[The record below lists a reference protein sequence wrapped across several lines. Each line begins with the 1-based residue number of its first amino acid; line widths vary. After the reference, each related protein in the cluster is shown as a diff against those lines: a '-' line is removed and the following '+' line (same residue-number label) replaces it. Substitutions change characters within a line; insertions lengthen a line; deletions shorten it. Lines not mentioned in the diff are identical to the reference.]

1 MVGVFMRLRLG
12 LEMPTC
18 LVWKKGGDDRGWAA
32 TCPSFDVCG
41 SITHSRQTT
50 QITTLG
56 NPPPEGQREAAVEN
70 AGHGCIPRRR
80 KWGSGL
86 RSDGARIGRAALTNK
101 TPSRAALD
109 DKGHSGLKVQVY
121 NGELRLNDQV
131 AA

>member
-1 MVGVFMRLRLG
+1 MRSQLDALSCRRTLLLFMQIHLRGG
-12 LEMPTC
+12 LTD
-18 LVWKKGGDDRGWAA
+18 GGCVHAA
-32 TCPSFDVCG
+32 
-41 SITHSRQTT
+41 
-50 QITTLG
+50 
-56 NPPPEGQREAAVEN
+56 PPWFRDAYLPEGQREAAVEN

>member
-1 MVGVFMRLRLG
+1 MRSQLDALSCRRTLLLFMQIHLRGG
-12 LEMPTC
+12 LTDEMPTC

-70 AGHGCIPRRR
+70 AGQAAYHGA
-80 KWGSGL
+80 GSGAPA
-86 RSDGARIGRAALTNK
+86 SGATEPELGERRWTTKA
-101 TPSRAALD
+101 TPVS
-109 DKGHSGLKVQVY
+109 KFKSTTENCV
-121 NGELRLNDQV
+121 
-131 AA
+131 